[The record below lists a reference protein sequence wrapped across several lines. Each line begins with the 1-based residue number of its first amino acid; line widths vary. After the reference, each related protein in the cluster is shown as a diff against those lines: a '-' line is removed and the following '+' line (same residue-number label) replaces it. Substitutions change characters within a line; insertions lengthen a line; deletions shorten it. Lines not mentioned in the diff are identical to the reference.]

1 MKLMGVAIPG
11 DQPRQRTK
19 LADSAAES
27 ESPREIAVFITRHEG
42 ECAECKKAFF
52 DGDLIRVEE
61 QKALCLDCADL
72 GNLEYLP
79 RGNTALTRRAT
90 KYTSLRAVVLKW
102 SNSRRRYERQG
113 ILATPQAICRA
124 EEECAAD
131 ADVRERQRV
140 RAAAVRE
147 AGESAYVASVAVKIR
162 AQFPG
167 CPGKEAG
174 RIAGWTCKK
183 CSGRVGRSA
192 AAKELDSRALRLAVV
207 AHIRHEHTRYDTL
220 LMETDDREVSRQAVW
235 PEIERVLSRWE
246 SPGS

>member
-1 MKLMGVAIPG
+1 MGVAIPG

-52 DGDLIRVEE
+52 DGDLIRVAE

-131 ADVRERQRV
+131 ADVRESQRVRAAAVREAGESAYVASVARQRV

-174 RIAGWTCKK
+174 RIAGWT
-183 CSGRVGRSA
+183 
-192 AAKELDSRALRLAVV
+192 
-207 AHIRHEHTRYDTL
+207 
-220 LMETDDREVSRQAVW
+220 
-235 PEIERVLSRWE
+235 
-246 SPGS
+246 

>member
-1 MKLMGVAIPG
+1 MGVAIPG

-147 AGESAYVASVAVKIR
+147 AGETGHVASVARKIR
-162 AQFPG
+162 APLPRRPREGG
-167 CPGKEAG
+167 CPERRLDLQEMLRTRGPLRRGQGVGLPGAAPCG
-174 RIAGWTCKK
+174 RRPYPARAHQVRHIA
-183 CSGRVGRSA
+183 
-192 AAKELDSRALRLAVV
+192 
-207 AHIRHEHTRYDTL
+207 HE
-220 LMETDDREVSRQAVW
+220 
-235 PEIERVLSRWE
+235 I
-246 SPGS
+246 